1 MKEAWDWTVAT
12 SLPSRR
18 GAHLP
23 LMEDILERMA
33 SLGWSGRD
41 FFAVQMAL
49 EESLANAI
57 KHGNQCNEAKQVR
70 VDCRC
75 SRDKFRLEVEDEGAG
90 FTPMGVADCTSEE
103 GLEAACGRGMLLIQ
117 AYMDTVTHN
126 EQGNLITMEK
136 ARAAAEP
143 E

>member
-1 MKEAWDWTVAT
+1 
-12 SLPSRR
+12 
-18 GAHLP
+18 
-23 LMEDILERMA
+23 MEDILQRMTA
-33 SLGWSGRD
+33 LGWNGRD

-75 SRDKFRLEVEDEGAG
+75 SRDRFRLEVEDEGDG
-90 FTPMGVADCTSEE
+90 FAPAHVADCTSEE
-103 GLEAACGRGMLLIQ
+103 GLGAACGRGMMLIQ

-126 EQGNLITMEK
+126 ERGNRITMEK
-136 ARAAAEP
+136 ARAVAG
-143 E
+143 